1 MAHTG
6 RCLAIVGMVRAL
18 SAAGAAPIIV
28 NGTINRTGGN
38 SADPGMADQ
47 LPTDAVSNRVPYQ

>member
-6 RCLAIVGMVRAL
+6 RCLAIVGMVCAL
-18 SAAGAAPIIV
+18 SAAGAAPTIV

-38 SADPGMADQ
+38 SADPDVADQ
-47 LPTDAVSNRVPYQ
+47 LLTDAASNRVPYQ